1 MKVCWGFFLRG
12 VGGAA
17 GGGGSV
23 MRGAGTHLC
32 VIYIVN
38 TSVGN

>member
-1 MKVCWGFFLRG
+1 MKVCWGFFL
-12 VGGAA
+12 GG
-17 GGGGSV
+17 V
-23 MRGAGTHLC
+23 MRGAGTYLC